1 MGVVDKVKFMLIDSR
16 VFAEEVEPTG
26 LVPMELSLEKF
37 VQIEIYNNCIMD
49 IVNVECVADTV
60 VTLFRSLFPNTRTT
74 REWWCASS
82 RTQPSSTKKTH
93 NTSAH

>member
-37 VQIEIYNNCIMD
+37 VQIEIYTNCI
-49 IVNVECVADTV
+49 IW
-60 VTLFRSLFPNTRTT
+60 TLFMLSVLQIP
-74 REWWCASS
+74 
-82 RTQPSSTKKTH
+82 
-93 NTSAH
+93 